1 LEAIIIKKID
11 FVLPW
16 VDSDDLNWQKE
27 KAKYDLKYNTEDKHT
42 HTRFRDMHTLK
53 YVLRSIEKYCPWY
66 HKIYL
71 ITTGHYPK
79 WLDITHPKIELI
91 THEKLFIDKSALP
104 VFNSN
109 AIEMNL
115 VNIKNLSENFIY
127 LNDDMIIWEP
137 LEINRFFKCNKPIDF
152 FHHAWIPR
160 NRFYELIKG
169 KDTWI
174 DALNN
179 NITLINNTSFS
190 DTMNNQQYYHYSYSL
205 KQKISNFLQKNI
217 YKKLFWIKH
226 WHHPQP
232 YLKSSIEKVYSTYT
246 KEMKDTSRH
255 KFRSSSD
262 ITPYLYRYWHLVTGN
277 FEPYFHND
285 AVVVRPTSVKHLKS
299 ICTEIESYKHI
310 NFICF
315 NDQSNDINNNEF
327 NDLSIALSHY
337 LENKF
342 SDKASFE
349 KRYST

>member
-1 LEAIIIKKID
+1 MAKNKID

-16 VDSDDLNWQKE
+16 VDPTDDSWQKE
-27 KAKYDLKYNTEDKHT
+27 RNKYDKAYNLDDKENS
-42 HTRFRDMHTLK
+42 TRFRDMKTLK
-53 YVLRSIEKYCPWY
+53 YVLRSIEKNCPWY
-66 HKIYL
+66 NKIYL

-79 WLDITHPKIELI
+79 WLDVSHPKIELI
-91 THEKLFIDKSALP
+91 THEELFINKSALP

-115 VNIKNLSENFIY
+115 VNIEKLSENFIY

-137 LEINRFFKCNKPIDF
+137 LETHRFFKASKPIDF

-160 NRFYELIKG
+160 NKFYEMIKG

-179 NITLINNTSFS
+179 NIALINNTSFS
-190 DTMNNQQYYHYSYSL
+190 SEMHNQQYYHHSYSL

-217 YKKLFWIKH
+217 YKKLFWINH

-232 YLKSSIEKVYSTYT
+232 YLKSTIKKVYSTYT
-246 KEMKDTSRH
+246 NDMIDTSKH

-262 ITPYLYRYWHLVTGN
+262 ITPYLYRYWHLMTGN
-277 FEPYFHND
+277 FEPYYHDD
-285 AVVVRPTSVKHLKS
+285 AVVVRPSSVKSLEG
-299 ICTEIESYKHI
+299 ICLEIDNYNHI

-315 NDQSNDINNNEF
+315 NDQIGNIDDSEF
-327 NDLSIALSHY
+327 NHLANALDYY
-337 LENKF
+337 LESKF
-342 SDKASFE
+342 PDKASFE
-349 KRYST
+349 N